1 MVWFSVIYWQ
11 RSLLSIYKLNYHIYC
26 CPLPTCMWSE
36 IGSGFVNREA
46 HLHQEFPGIL
56 PRDVFQARFMT
67 CSFPFCMKHI
77 FMDKQGSL
85 AELQG
90 NLSLAMNR
98 SFI

>member
-1 MVWFSVIYWQ
+1 MVWFSVICWQ

-26 CPLPTCMWSE
+26 CPLPSCMWSE

-56 PRDVFQARFMT
+56 PRDVFQARFMK
-67 CSFPFCMKHI
+67 CSFLHETRFHG
-77 FMDKQGSL
+77 QTTSL

-90 NLSLAMNR
+90 NLSLTINR